1 MSWSEKIRAAS
12 FTEAA
17 EALAAKTAVP
27 PFVPRALREFA
38 AHAPHIG
45 EAEGELKDTEVEVT
59 TAGHVDAT
67 SFSASLSVSMVAA
80 AKKK

>member
-12 FTEAA
+12 FTAAA
-17 EALAAKTAVP
+17 EALATKAAVP
-27 PFVPRALREFA
+27 SFVPRALREFA

-45 EAEGELKDTEVEVT
+45 EAEGELKETEIEVQT
-59 TAGHVDAT
+59 SGHIDAT